1 MGRGSAAASPLAFV
15 FTASTQPRGASAADR
30 VHKAGRPWIRR
41 AGPMSR
47 GISIV
52 PPLAR
57 RAVMPVAGRMV
68 SGRRLRNAV
77 QRRYCPGPAYVHALR
92 NDAGEGGDAAR
103 ALVTS
108 TAISPDRAAPPPV
121 PASGA
126 REALTASQRHE
137 GRICLPR
144 QGQSA

>member
-15 FTASTQPRGASAADR
+15 FTASTQPRGASPADR

-41 AGPMSR
+41 AGPMS
-47 GISIV
+47 
-52 PPLAR
+52 PLAR

-77 QRRYCPGPAYVHALR
+77 QRRCCPGPAYVRALR
-92 NDAGEGGDAAR
+92 NDAGEGGDAVR

-108 TAISPDRAAPPPV
+108 TAISPDRAAPPPA

-126 REALTASQRHE
+126 REALIASQRHE
-137 GRICLPR
+137 GRMCLPR
-144 QGQSA
+144 QGQSV